1 LNFIKG
7 FEWERAALR
16 ELYREYEWFLRVKR
30 LKLRPAAIVLMDSK
44 TQWGRWERETRTLS
58 LSRVLV
64 KDFAWHHVLGIL
76 RHEIAHQWVDEAL
89 PLTVDVSKLDPSPHG
104 ERFRLACEKLGVPA
118 LYSGAKADLQEFDLD
133 WRKAQDSSEESQ
145 VGERLLER
153 TKKLLALATSS
164 NEHEALAA
172 MEKVRE
178 IYAKHHL
185 DQYQREQKDKYCHL
199 VICGKKKRFEIH
211 QSKIISILVG
221 HFFVKVLTVPQ
232 YDVETGQE
240 YRAIELI
247 GTRENCLMA
256 EYVYHFLLNQLD
268 FWVKQAARER
278 RQMTRLQ
285 RKSFRMGILSGFS
298 EKLEGAKKA
307 TPSEVLMDSW
317 EVKSDSPR
325 ASRSTSLTWV
335 GKAIEKFEKDRSLDD
350 YMKSVYPQIVTRS
363 GSSYG
368 VDSSVFARGKEI
380 GLKLTLKKGVSARQG
395 NLGRLLPTS

>member
-1 LNFIKG
+1 MSFTKG
-7 FEWERAALR
+7 FDWERAALK
-16 ELYREYEWFLRVKR
+16 ELYREYEWLLRAKR

-58 LSRVLV
+58 LSRTLIQN
-64 KDFAWHHVLGIL
+64 FSWHQVLGIL

-89 PLTVDVSKLDPSPHG
+89 PLTLDVSKMDPSPHG

-145 VGERLLER
+145 AGERMLER

-185 DQYQREQKDKYCHL
+185 DQYQRDQRSKYSHF
-199 VICGKKKRFEIH
+199 VICEKKKRIEIH

-221 HFFVKVLTVPQ
+221 HFFVKVLTVSQ
-232 YDVETGQE
+232 YDAQTGQE

-256 EYVYHFLLNQLD
+256 EYVYHFLVNQLD
-268 FWVKQAARER
+268 FWVRQAAWER
-278 RQMTRLQ
+278 KQLTRLQ

-298 EKLEGAKKA
+298 AKLEDAKSATSTEMPVGKGEAGAP
-307 TPSEVLMDSW
+307 TTRD
-317 EVKSDSPR
+317 SDSKK
-325 ASRSTSLTWV
+325 LTWV
-335 GKAIEKFEKDRSLDD
+335 GQAVQKFETDRSLEN
-350 YMKSVYPQIVTRS
+350 YMRNVYPQIVTRS

-368 VDSSVFARGKEI
+368 VDSSVFASGKEI
-380 GLKLTLKKGVSARQG
+380 GLKLTLRKGVSTRQG
-395 NLGRLLPTS
+395 NLGKFLTTS